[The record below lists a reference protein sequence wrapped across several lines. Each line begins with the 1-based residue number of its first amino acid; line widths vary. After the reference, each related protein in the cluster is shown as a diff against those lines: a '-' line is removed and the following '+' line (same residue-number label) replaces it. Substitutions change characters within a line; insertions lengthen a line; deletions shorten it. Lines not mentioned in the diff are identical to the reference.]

1 MEALLRPG
9 AEYAHHEGRLPRRD
23 RTRTMN
29 LQLPLRERRPRE
41 WRRRRQLGVPMSVGR
56 LAARVVIGGLFI
68 GHGTQ
73 KLFGRFGGPG
83 RAGTEAMMESLD
95 LRPGKVHALA
105 AGLTETVSG
114 ALLAAG
120 LAAAAAGA
128 GITRGVDTPPPQGAR
143 TEGPRAGEGGGGG
156 K

>member
-23 RTRTMN
+23 RARTMN
-29 LQLPLRERRPRE
+29 LQLPLLERRPRE
-41 WRRRRQLGVPMSVGR
+41 WRSRRQLVIPMGGGR
-56 LAARVVIGGLFI
+56 LAGRGVIGGMFI
-68 GHGTQ
+68 RHGTQ

-83 RAGTEAMMESLD
+83 RAGTEAMMESLN

-114 ALLAAG
+114 ALLVAA
-120 LAAAAAGA
+120 LAAPA
-128 GITRGVDTPPPQGAR
+128 
-143 TEGPRAGEGGGGG
+143 
-156 K
+156 